1 MEVLGLH
8 HVSVNVTDLDASLAF
23 YTGLLGCTVR
33 DDRPDLGFPGAWIDV
48 GADQLHLLE
57 GAAPADLGQHFAL
70 HVADL
75 DAAVSALRAADRDG
89 VGDLVPGRQPRRAAR
104 ARLSARTSAPN
115 ALP

>member
-57 GAAPADLGQHFAL
+57 RAAPADLGQHFAL

-75 DAAVSALRAADRDG
+75 DAAVSALRAAGHEVTDP
-89 VGDLVPGRQPRRAAR
+89 VPIGRGRQSFTHDPAGN
-104 ARLSARTSAPN
+104 LVELHAPG
-115 ALP
+115 